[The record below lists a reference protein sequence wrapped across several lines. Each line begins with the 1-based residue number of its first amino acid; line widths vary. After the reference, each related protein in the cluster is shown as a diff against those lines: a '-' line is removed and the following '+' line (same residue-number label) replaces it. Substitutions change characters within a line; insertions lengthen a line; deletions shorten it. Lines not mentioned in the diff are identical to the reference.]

1 VASVVL
7 EDRVATG
14 EAALALAGQVASA
27 ALAEEPVA
35 EEEVRATGD
44 CLTVADCW
52 SSTAKRTRC
61 LEKSGGRRL
70 PFSS

>member
-1 VASVVL
+1 MASAVL
-7 EDRVATG
+7 EDRAAIG
-14 EAALALAGQVASA
+14 EAALAGQAASV

-35 EEEVRATGD
+35 EEEVRATGN

-52 SSTAKRTRC
+52 SSTAKRRRC

-70 PFSS
+70 RFSS